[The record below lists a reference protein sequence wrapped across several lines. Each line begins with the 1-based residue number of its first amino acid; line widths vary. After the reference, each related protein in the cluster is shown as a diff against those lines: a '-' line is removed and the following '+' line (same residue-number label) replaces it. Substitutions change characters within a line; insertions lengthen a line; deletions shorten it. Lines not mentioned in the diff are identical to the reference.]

1 MITIKMPPKKKK
13 SVSAGAGRKR
23 AGPKRKRAPA
33 RRRAAPPMMEGGAW
47 YNDLWDGIKSVGST
61 IARNVKPSQVLGF
74 IPDPRAQA
82 ASVAART
89 VGLGHRGGAIMA
101 PPGTGFRTQPVPI
114 GYVR

>member
-1 MITIKMPPKKKK
+1 MPPKKKK
-13 SVSAGAGRKR
+13 STPAGAGRKR

-33 RRRAAPPMMEGGAW
+33 RRRAGPPPGMDGGAW